1 MIIHQETLKTS
12 VGPVVKVTLTTE
24 RKLRLTLLSYAASI
38 YDINLNGQTLTVSP
52 TDIETFIKTNMN
64 YGKTIGRMSGRTSI
78 KPFVIGSETY
88 QLVSNI
94 NSQYQLHGGY
104 QGFSKQNFELV
115 ELNDYHSH
123 AQAIFHMI
131 SPDMAEGFPGEI
143 DLYVVYTLYENNQ
156 LDIEFKATSTKD
168 TYLNITNHTYFNL
181 LGRNNQVL
189 SHQLQIPATS
199 YLKRHDN
206 FDFIDVVPLNDAFDF
221 TKDRTLGEAIKANM
235 DQGFDDTL
243 FIDSKKELVLTEPTS
258 PYQIK
263 FKTTYPAVV
272 IYTHNLKSQALIDD
286 YPDGGLHSGIAIEC
300 QYAPGGIHEPKIKMP
315 LLKKGALYHH
325 KTALSFEEKSTI

>member
-1 MIIHQETLKTS
+1 
-12 VGPVVKVTLTTE
+12 
-24 RKLRLTLLSYAASI
+24 
-38 YDINLNGQTLTVSP
+38 
-52 TDIETFIKTNMN
+52 
-64 YGKTIGRMSGRTSI
+64 
-78 KPFVIGSETY
+78 
-88 QLVSNI
+88 
-94 NSQYQLHGGY
+94 
-104 QGFSKQNFELV
+104 
-115 ELNDYHSH
+115 
-123 AQAIFHMI
+123 MI

-143 DLYVVYTLYENNQ
+143 DLYVVYTLYEDNQ

-181 LGRNNQVL
+181 LGKNNQVL

-243 FIDSKKELVLTEPTS
+243 FIDSKKDLVLTEPTS

-300 QYAPGGIHEPKIKMP
+300 QYALVASMSQRLRCLYLKKVRFITTKQPYHSKKKARFSVVLFDDKAVIFFTVLFCLRKNTWQVIPPKIVRQILPRVDKSFHYHQRLHLRLCHLQVKWHP
-315 LLKKGALYHH
+315 LIQNKVYLVLFSYYSSII
-325 KTALSFEEKSTI
+325 SFRYVNMCFAIN